1 LTVYSSS
8 HYYCTYSP
16 QISFR
21 LGNKAFAAKDFDQAI
36 THYTNAIN
44 IDPKNHVFF
53 SNRSAS
59 YASKKQYTEA
69 IADAKQ
75 CIKLNPSFIKGY
87 YRLAMAQLEVYDLDG
102 TLATCKQGM
111 NIDPGNS
118 QLDKLLKQAKSRK
131 SNEKLKA
138 DQKPVA
144 SAAFPSGGAVDS
156 SLSKELMD
164 LQEQYRKTLKDYQV
178 VQATIAA
185 SEKTLKINEITIGE
199 LQGIPFE
206 EERKMYRGIGKMFLM
221 ETKDEILNHLHE
233 ESKDNEKKIEDLQ
246 QKKDYLEKRMTSQ
259 RQNILE
265 CASGK

>member
-1 LTVYSSS
+1 MFS
-8 HYYCTYSP
+8 HHKSP
-16 QISFR
+16 FR

-36 THYTNAIN
+36 QHYTNAIK
-44 IDPKNHVFF
+44 IDPNNHVFF

-87 YRLAMAQLEVYDLDG
+87 YRLAMAQMEVHDLDG
-102 TLATCKQGM
+102 ALATCKQGM
-111 NIDPGNS
+111 NVDPGNH
-118 QLDKLLKQAKSRK
+118 QLEKLLKQAKARK

-138 DQKPVA
+138 DQKPFG
-144 SAAFPSGGAVDS
+144 SAALPSGGVVDS

-164 LQEQYRKTLKDYQV
+164 LQEQYRKTVKDYQV

-185 SEKTLKINEITIGE
+185 SEKTLKINQITIGE
-199 LQGIPFE
+199 LQGIPME

-221 ETKDEILNHLHE
+221 EGKDEIFKHLNE
-233 ESKDNEKKIEDLQ
+233 ENNENVRKIEDLT

>member
-1 LTVYSSS
+1 MKNLNFLL
-8 HYYCTYSP
+8 SP
-16 QISFR
+16 KINLR

-36 THYTNAIN
+36 LHYTNAIKLDSN
-44 IDPKNHVFF
+44 NHVFF

-87 YRLAMAQLEVYDLDG
+87 YRLAMAQMETHDLDG
-102 TLATCKQGM
+102 ALATCKQGM
-111 NIDPGNS
+111 NVDPGNS
-118 QLDKLLKQAKSRK
+118 QLEKLLKQAKSRK

-144 SAAFPSGGAVDS
+144 STAFPSGGVVDS

-164 LQEQYRKTLKDYQV
+164 LQEQYRKTMKDYQI
-178 VQATIAA
+178 VQANIAA
-185 SEKTLKINEITIGE
+185 SEKTLKINQITIGE
-199 LQGIPFE
+199 LQGIPME

-221 ETKDEILNHLHE
+221 EPKDEIFKHLNE
-233 ESKDNEKKIEDLQ
+233 ENKENEKKIVDLQ